1 EFSEWLQADGSQQE
15 SEAGLAAGTFQD
27 IDFEDALH
35 QLGPG
40 VITEAWGWQRR
51 PMRGLGGVGQGGNLF
66 GGRGWRATAGMRVR
80 FPIRRRHDG
89 GSPFRGRSQY
99 PVIANQMGFWTRD
112 EAASFSSRSR
122 GVRTMFVVAPLW
134 VPEKSEV

>member
-1 EFSEWLQADGSQQE
+1 MDGSKNPKP
-15 SEAGLAAGTFQD
+15 ALAAGTFQD

-51 PMRGLGGVGQGGNLF
+51 PMRGLGGLGQGGNVS

-89 GSPFRGRSQY
+89 GSPFRGWSQY
-99 PVIANQMGFWTRD
+99 SVIANQMGFWTRD
-112 EAASFSSRSR
+112 EGREFFEQVQGSQDNVRGSVTPRPFEAIEKASIGQR
-122 GVRTMFVVAPLW
+122 L
-134 VPEKSEV
+134 